1 MFHGV
6 YLIYKNEGFYSLYKG
21 SFARCAY
28 HVPYTAITMSLHEKI
43 RSNLLKRFWTLNIL
57 NLLTNLI

>member
-43 RSNLLKRFWTLNIL
+43 RSNLLKRF
-57 NLLTNLI
+57 